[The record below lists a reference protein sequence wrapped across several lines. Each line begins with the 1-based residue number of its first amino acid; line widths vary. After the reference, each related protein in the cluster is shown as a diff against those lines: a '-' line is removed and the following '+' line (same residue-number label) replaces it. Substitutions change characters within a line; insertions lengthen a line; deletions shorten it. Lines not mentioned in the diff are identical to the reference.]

1 MNWLKKNT
9 EKSKAMQKGRRL
21 AYLKR
26 CLLVQNLT
34 QEHEN
39 ETTVRKMVFEYY
51 IKPVLKCSYS
61 TFNNMLNVK
70 NPQREMDLLTINN

>member
-1 MNWLKKNT
+1 
-9 EKSKAMQKGRRL
+9 MQKGRRL

-26 CLLVQNLT
+26 CLLVQKLL

-39 ETTVRKMVFEYY
+39 GTTVRKQVFEKH

-61 TFNNMLNVK
+61 TFNNMINAK
-70 NPQREMDLLTINN
+70 NPQREIEQLTINN